1 MASRPPQTPSDRV
14 LRTAAG
20 GLACLAALLA
30 YLLGNVVGPRGQAA
44 FGAIAFLLTVTAC
57 SRNIRAIDW
66 RTVAWGIAIQWMLA
80 LFVLKLEVG
89 GVRPGQALFERV
101 GAAVSRFVDFA
112 AAGGSFVFGGLA
124 DPRAMSAVFPGGF
137 VFAFTALPAIIF
149 VSSFFSVLYHFGI
162 LQVVVRLM
170 ARATMAVMRTSG
182 AETLSVAANVFLGHV
197 ESPMIVK
204 PYVPLMTKSEL
215 LAMMTGGLATISG
228 GMMVV
233 YVGLGVDPVAILA
246 TSVMAA
252 PCSLYLAK
260 MLYPETE
267 QPLTRAGAVLPSERT
282 YVNAIDAA
290 SGGAA
295 EGTSLAINVA
305 AMLIAFLAFI
315 AMIDYLLG
323 LLAPGLS
330 LARVCATVFAPL
342 AVLMGTPSAEVPAM
356 ADLLGTKLVANE
368 MVAFIKLTTEY
379 KDVLSERSHL
389 LAAYALTG
397 FANFG
402 SIGILLGGIGGL
414 APSRRGD
421 IASLSGLALL
431 AGFLATL
438 INACVAAILL

>member
-1 MASRPPQTPSDRV
+1 VRSDRV
-14 LRTAAG
+14 LRATAGAAAG
-20 GLACLAALLA
+20 LAAVSA
-30 YLLGNVVGPRGQAA
+30 YLLQDLIGSRGQAA
-44 FGAIAFLLTVTAC
+44 FGIVAFLLIVTAC

-66 RTVAWGIAIQWMLA
+66 RTVAWGIALQWLLA
-80 LFVLKLEVG
+80 LFVLKFEIG
-89 GVRPGQALFERV
+89 GVRPGQALFERLGAVV
-101 GAAVSRFVDFA
+101 GRFVEFA
-112 AAGGSFVFGGLA
+112 AAGGTFVFGGLA

-162 LQVVVRLM
+162 LQAAVRLM
-170 ARATMAVMRTSG
+170 ARATMIVMRTSG

-204 PYVPLMTKSEL
+204 PYVPLMTRSEL
-215 LAMMTGGLATISG
+215 LAMMVGGLATISG

-233 YVGLGVDPVAILA
+233 YVGLGVDAVAILA

-252 PCSLYLAK
+252 PCALYLAK
-260 MLYPETE
+260 ILYPETE

-282 YVNAIDAA
+282 CANAIDAA
-290 SGGAA
+290 SAGAA
-295 EGTSLAINVA
+295 DGTTLAINVA

-323 LLAPGLS
+323 LVVPGLT
-330 LARVCATVFAPL
+330 LAQVFATVFAPL
-342 AVLMGTPSAEVPAM
+342 AILMGTPRAEVAVM

-368 MVAFIKLTTEY
+368 MVAFIKMTTEY
-379 KDVLSERSHL
+379 QDVLSDRSRL

-402 SIGILLGGIGGL
+402 SIGILLGALGGL
-414 APSRRGD
+414 APGRRGE
-421 IASLSGLALL
+421 IAGLSGLALL
-431 AGFLATL
+431 GGFVATL
-438 INACVAAILL
+438 INACVAAMLL

>member
-1 MASRPPQTPSDRV
+1 MAV
-14 LRTAAG
+14 
-20 GLACLAALLA
+20 LA
-30 YLLGNVVGPRGQAA
+30 YLLQDLVGSRGQAA
-44 FGAIAFLLTVTAC
+44 FGAVAFLFIITAC

-66 RTVAWGIAIQWMLA
+66 RTVAWGIAIQWLLA
-80 LFVLKLEVG
+80 LFVLKLEIG
-89 GVRPGQALFERV
+89 GVRPGQVVFARL
-101 GAAVSRFVDFA
+101 GMGVSRFVEFA
-112 AAGGSFVFGGLA
+112 AAGGTFVFGGLA

-162 LQVVVRLM
+162 LQYVVRLM
-170 ARATMAVMRTSG
+170 ARATMTVMRTSG

-204 PYVPLMTKSEL
+204 PYVPLMTRSEL
-215 LAMMTGGLATISG
+215 LAMMVGGLATISG

-260 MLYPETE
+260 ILYPETE
-267 QPLTRAGAVLPSERT
+267 QPLTRAGAVVPSERT
-282 YVNAIDAA
+282 YANAIDAA
-290 SGGAA
+290 SAGAA
-295 EGTSLAINVA
+295 DGTSLAINVA

-315 AMIDYLLG
+315 AMIDSLLG
-323 LLAPGLS
+323 LAVPGLS
-330 LARVCATVFAPL
+330 LARIFATVFAPL
-342 AVLMGTPSAEVPAM
+342 AILMGTPSAEVPAM

-368 MVAFIKLTTEY
+368 MVAFIKMTSEY
-379 KDVLSERSHL
+379 KDVLSERSRL

-397 FANFG
+397 FANLG

-421 IASLSGLALL
+421 IAGLSGLALL
-431 AGFLATL
+431 AGFIATL